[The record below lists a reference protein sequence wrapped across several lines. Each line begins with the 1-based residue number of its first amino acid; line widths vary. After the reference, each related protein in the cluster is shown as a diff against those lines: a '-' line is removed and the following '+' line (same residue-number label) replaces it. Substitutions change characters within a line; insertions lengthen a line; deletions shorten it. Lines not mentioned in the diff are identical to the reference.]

1 MRHHAHHL
9 AVTAEPLVESER
21 DETAEVALRHGG
33 EREQRLRGNNSRR
46 GLLLHPERPHLGTI
60 AVDHR
65 DVPTGIDKLA
75 DRSGHGARV
84 VALLRVSARL
94 VGAAQRVASQGDEGT
109 TTHAITSLAG
119 LAER

>member
-1 MRHHAHHL
+1 LWGHD
-9 AVTAEPLVESER
+9 V
-21 DETAEVALRHGG
+21 G
-33 EREQRLRGNNSRR
+33 R
-46 GLLLHPERPHLGTI
+46 GLLLHPERPHLGAI

-65 DVPTGIDKLA
+65 YVPAGVDKLA

-119 LAER
+119 SAER